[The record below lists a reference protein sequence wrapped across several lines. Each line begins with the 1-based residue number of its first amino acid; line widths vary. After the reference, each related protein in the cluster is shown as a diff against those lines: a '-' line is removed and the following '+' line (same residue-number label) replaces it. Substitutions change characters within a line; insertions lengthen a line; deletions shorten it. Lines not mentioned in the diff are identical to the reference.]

1 MEAWLLGMDEDKL
14 RPDHEN
20 FEEAIDNFD
29 EAIDKLEIILDGAK
43 KKGKH
48 GALNTL
54 EEAIGSEITAIF
66 GETNPT
72 TLEPN
77 QILSKLSHSGFSQV
91 QGSNVSDSRSKSS
104 SESSVESHES
114 ESNGSDSRSKSSSE
128 SSVESLESA
137 FNGSESTSSGSNSR
151 SKSSSESSVES
162 LESGSNGT
170 EPRPK
175 RSGLEP
181 LGSTCK
187 KSKSGRSGS
196 DSSGFVSG
204 SSRSGSESP
213 ELALPASIFH
223 SETSNSSESTVE
235 SLESE
240 SNGTEPRPK
249 RSGLE
254 SLRSTSENELVL
266 PASNSLQSESSSG
279 FRSRLSKSKSSQ
291 GSGFLEL
298 GSELFED
305 FEDEPPALEVRRTS
319 EFLIDGATKPVEKP
333 MALEKPN
340 NPKIEFVCISNSV
353 SESQDPNPKTMEL
366 LDSISNIFSHQL
378 PVIPK
383 EYINELV
390 FHPKHRTMVLMK
402 NGQPIG
408 GICFQMFPSQ
418 GFSEI
423 AFCAVTTSE
432 QVNFLV
438 QFETLLDKIFYF
450 CKINFSKCFFL
461 I

>member
-1 MEAWLLGMDEDKL
+1 MEAWLLGMGEDEL
-14 RPDHEN
+14 GADH
-20 FEEAIDNFD
+20 DSFD

-43 KKGKH
+43 KEEKH

-66 GETNPT
+66 GETNVT

-77 QILSKLSHSGFSQV
+77 QILPELSLSGSSQV
-91 QGSNVSDSRSKSS
+91 QGSNGSDPRSKSS
-104 SESSVESHES
+104 SESSVESQELG
-114 ESNGSDSRSKSSSE
+114 SNGSDSRSKNSSE
-128 SSVESLESA
+128 SSVEYLESA
-137 FNGSESTSSGSNSR
+137 SNGSESTSSGSDSR

-170 EPRPK
+170 KPRPK
-175 RSGLEP
+175 RSGLES

-187 KSKSGRSGS
+187 KSRSDRLGS
-196 DSSGFVSG
+196 DTSGFVSG

-213 ELALPASIFH
+213 ELALPASNSFQTE
-223 SETSNSSESTVE
+223 SSSEF
-235 SLESE
+235 
-240 SNGTEPRPK
+240 
-249 RSGLE
+249 RSGL
-254 SLRSTSENELVL
+254 
-266 PASNSLQSESSSG
+266 
-279 FRSRLSKSKSSQ
+279 SKSRSSQ
-291 GSGFLEL
+291 GSGFLESGSK

-319 EFLIDGATKPVEKP
+319 ESLIDGATKPVEKP
-333 MALEKPN
+333 N
-340 NPKIEFVCISNSV
+340 IPKIEFVCISNSV
-353 SESQDPNPKTMEL
+353 SESQNPNPKTMDL

-390 FHPKHRTMVLMK
+390 FHPKHKTMVLMK

-432 QVNFLV
+432 QVNFMYK
-438 QFETLLDKIFYF
+438 FFFIF
-450 CKINFSKCFFL
+450 IFFVKFTF
-461 I
+461 